1 MRQQAIENLLCLFMQ
16 ELKKSM
22 KSGKLDEWVLG
33 NLLVKGEILLHG
45 GDKSESVVRD
55 LINES

>member
-16 ELKKSM
+16 ESKKSM
-22 KSGKLDEWVLG
+22 KSGKLDEWVLS

-45 GDKSESVVRD
+45 GDKSASVIRE
-55 LINES
+55 LNNAG